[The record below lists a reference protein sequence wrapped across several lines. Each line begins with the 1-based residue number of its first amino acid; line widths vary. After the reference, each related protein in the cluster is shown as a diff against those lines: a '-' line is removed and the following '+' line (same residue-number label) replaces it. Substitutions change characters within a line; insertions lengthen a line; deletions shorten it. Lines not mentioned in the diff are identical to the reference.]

1 MASISEVS
9 SSSSSST
16 INPTNALVLP
26 NILYP
31 VIGQLDKAGYK
42 DMQTDL
48 RTTLF
53 KLEEIYPGFSNNFLQ
68 SFMNK
73 ETPLLAATT
82 NMNELTLKLE
92 KHCDKTPYYISSS
105 RSEQEFQEL
114 NARSKNLKRIL
125 SRIPDDINEKRE
137 FLETIKEIASA
148 IKKTLDSVSNT
159 YQYFK
164 TIDGRQA
171 LENEKK
177 EFIKYS
183 KHFSNTLKAYFRDS
197 NRDDVFIAANHLLI
211 QTDYLLRTIKLYCET
226 DTLDECLYPL
236 LSQHQNQIKTV
247 SSRYSSN
254 NQHQHQQQQQQQHNI
269 RQTSATSNNRPSSTY
284 DANYS

>member
-254 NQHQHQQQQQQQHNI
+254 NQHQQHQQQQQHNI

>member
-1 MASISEVS
+1 MASLSEGS
-9 SSSSSST
+9 PAST
-16 INPTNALVLP
+16 INPTHALVLP
-26 NILYP
+26 NVLFP

-42 DMQTDL
+42 DIQSDL
-48 RTTLF
+48 RTTLY
-53 KLEEIYPGFSNNFLQ
+53 KLEEIYPGFASNFLQ
-68 SFMNK
+68 SFISK
-73 ETPLLAATT
+73 ETPMLSATM

-92 KHCDKTPYYISSS
+92 KYCDKGPYYISSS

-114 NARSKNLKRIL
+114 NARSRNLKRIL
-125 SRIPDDINEKRE
+125 SRIPDDINEKRD

-183 KHFSNTLKAYFRDS
+183 KHFSNTLKAYFRDGK
-197 NRDDVFIAANHLLI
+197 RDDVFVAANHLLI

-236 LSQHQNQIKTV
+236 LSQHQTQIKTV
-247 SSRYSSN
+247 SSRYSSSS
-254 NQHQHQQQQQQQHNI
+254 QPHSS
-269 RQTSATSNNRPSSTY
+269 RQSSAASNNRPNSSYET
-284 DANYS
+284 NYS

>member
-254 NQHQHQQQQQQQHNI
+254 NQHQHQQQQQQHNI

>member
-254 NQHQHQQQQQQQHNI
+254 NQHQHQQQHNI

>member
-48 RTTLF
+48 RTTFF

-254 NQHQHQQQQQQQHNI
+254 NQHQHQQQQQQHNI